1 MNLLHYHT
9 ATPIFIIF
17 FFFNDTAT
25 TEIYTLSLHDA
36 LPIYGGVGD
45 GQGGRGAPHPPRVA
59 PRRGPVRRAELRGA
73 AGGVARVGAVRLRE
87 GRLHRGRVGAR
98 GTARA
103 GRGGN
108 AVSRR
113 SRRDEP
119 GGAGE
124 VPPGAPGA
132 GVSAPRRHADAQGR
146 RTRHRR
152 DEPRPEGGDDPGHV
166 SRGSLLSVTRV
177 RDPPA
182 PAARAP
188 GGHPAPARAFP
199 QPAGAGGHR
208 ATGAWHLA
216 RGAVAVPGLC
226 VAGERPRAP
235 QRRVARADSVRSGPA
250 QPRASALARRVGA
263 ERAPPARSG
272 PSDCPTGRRG

>member
-1 MNLLHYHT
+1 MLVFIEYALFQYIIVSCVLIYAYMIRDFLL
-9 ATPIFIIF
+9 F
-17 FFFNDTAT
+17 FFFFQAEDGIRDKLVTGVQT
-25 TEIYTLSLHDA
+25 CA
-36 LPIYGGVGD
+36 LPIYRAADGGVGD

-146 RTRHRR
+146 RARHRR

-177 RDPPA
+177 RSEEHTSELQSLAYLVCRLLLEKKKYSNRTGTRSSWDHK
-182 PAARAP
+182 RSS
-188 GGHPAPARAFP
+188 
-199 QPAGAGGHR
+199 HR
-208 ATGAWHLA
+208 G
-216 RGAVAVPGLC
+216 
-226 VAGERPRAP
+226 
-235 QRRVARADSVRSGPA
+235 QSRR
-250 QPRASALARRVGA
+250 
-263 ERAPPARSG
+263 
-272 PSDCPTGRRG
+272 